1 MVNYIF
7 KLEFN
12 YKNTIF
18 FSIQKQEKMLHLL
31 YMKIA
36 GEKVSCL
43 KISPFCIHSIIHQ
56 KINGMMSVI

>member
-18 FSIQKQEKMLHLL
+18 FSVQKQEKDVALIV
-31 YMKIA
+31 YEDCWRKR
-36 GEKVSCL
+36 
-43 KISPFCIHSIIHQ
+43 
-56 KINGMMSVI
+56 